1 MRAGGG
7 LFSEWFLAFM
17 KSFSW
22 LKHSRI
28 WLVYKPCQ
36 NRQTS
41 ASRVGHGAGSKR
53 FDKEELGKRGSSSV
67 VQLISSVE
75 SV

>member
-1 MRAGGG
+1 MPAGGG

-17 KSFSW
+17 KSFSK
-22 LKHSRI
+22 LKHSRS
-28 WLVYKPCQ
+28 WLVYKPRQ

-41 ASRVGHGAGSKR
+41 ASRVGHGAGSKS
-53 FDKEELGKRGSSSV
+53 FDKEEVGKRGSSSV
-67 VQLISSVE
+67 VQVISSVE